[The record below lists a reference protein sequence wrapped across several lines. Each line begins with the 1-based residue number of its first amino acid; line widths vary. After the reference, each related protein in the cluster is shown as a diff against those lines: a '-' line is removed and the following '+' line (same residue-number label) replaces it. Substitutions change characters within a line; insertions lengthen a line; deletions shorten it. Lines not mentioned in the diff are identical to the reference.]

1 MARQAIATDP
11 EPAMKKILLPSLL
24 LAAAG
29 AAFAQSAAQVTA
41 TSPWARPTVQ
51 GQRSAGV
58 YVTLTA
64 AEPLTLVAISTP
76 VAGSGEMHEMKL
88 EGDVMRMRALERL
101 DLPAGKPVA
110 LKPGGYHLMLQGLK
124 APLQP
129 GTSIPVTLT
138 FRTARGEQRELAL
151 QVPVSATP
159 PKEADAAGHGNHKH

>member
-1 MARQAIATDP
+1 
-11 EPAMKKILLPSLL
+11 
-24 LAAAG
+24 
-29 AAFAQSAAQVTA
+29 
-41 TSPWARPTVQ
+41 
-51 GQRSAGV
+51 
-58 YVTLTA
+58 
-64 AEPLTLVAISTP
+64 
-76 VAGSGEMHEMKL
+76 MHEMKL

-138 FRTARGEQRELAL
+138 FRTARNEQRELAL

-159 PKEADAAGHGNHKH
+159 PKEAGGGSRQPQALTAAARGRSRNRAPPRTRHGRAC

>member
-88 EGDVMRMRALERL
+88 EGDVMR
-101 DLPAGKPVA
+101 KPVA
-110 LKPGGYHLMLQGLK
+110 LKPGGYHLMLQGQK